1 MNEWKILKIADRVVT
16 ALEREQHPE
25 VYVTTYEKHEA
36 ELVKGQWVDLTQFN
50 NYDEFYAYCLKINSD
65 KPDPSIRYLDA
76 HNVPDVYYDERNET
90 LSADVFD
97 YIKVIQNHD
106 KDAVDAVIGNDYS
119 LKQAEHASIYKGCRS
134 MRDVA
139 MTIAADNEERI
150 SDKAWRYSFDYRRYG
165 LDSLIDQ
172 TDSED
177 NEYANMSDE
186 EAGYEMVKNEYGG
199 LSHMGSE
206 TVKQYVDYDKLG
218 EWLDDNGEWI
228 KYEDGYV
235 EINNDFDEGNQNE

>member
-1 MNEWKILKIADRVVT
+1 M
-16 ALEREQHPE
+16 
-25 VYVTTYEKHEA
+25 
-36 ELVKGQWVDLTQFN
+36 
-50 NYDEFYAYCLKINSD
+50 
-65 KPDPSIRYLDA
+65 
-76 HNVPDVYYDERNET
+76 
-90 LSADVFD
+90 SADVFD

-106 KDAVDAVIGNDYS
+106 KDAVDAVIGNEYS
-119 LKQAEHASIYKGCRS
+119 LKQAEHANIYKGCRS

-139 MTIAADNEERI
+139 MTIATDDEERI

-165 LDSLIDQ
+165 LDSLIDM

-186 EAGYEMVKNEYGG
+186 EAGYEMVKNEYGD
-199 LSHMGSE
+199 LSHMDIE